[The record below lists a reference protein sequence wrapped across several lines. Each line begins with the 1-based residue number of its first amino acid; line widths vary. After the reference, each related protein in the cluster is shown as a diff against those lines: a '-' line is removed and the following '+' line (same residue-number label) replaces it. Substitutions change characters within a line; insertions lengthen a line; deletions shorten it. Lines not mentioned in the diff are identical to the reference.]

1 MQSHKWHIVDTL
13 AGRTVHMSCIWSVF
27 AIISILA
34 RSGVS
39 HVISIM
45 LPFKIAPDAV

>member
-1 MQSHKWHIVDTL
+1 MQSHKGHIWDTL
-13 AGRTVHMSCIWSVF
+13 AGRTVHMSCIWLLF
-27 AIISILA
+27 AISAILV